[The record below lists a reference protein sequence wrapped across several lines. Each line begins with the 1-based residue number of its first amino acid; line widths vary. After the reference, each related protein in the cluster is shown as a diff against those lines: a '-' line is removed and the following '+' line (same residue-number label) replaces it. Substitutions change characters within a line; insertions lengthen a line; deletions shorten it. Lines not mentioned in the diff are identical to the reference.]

1 MNLLEH
7 YVTNITREYE
17 TDFQGVKMRELIC
30 DIDCY
35 GNVKKQEHIL
45 LLEEDYKMIQE
56 KGYYLA

>member
-17 TDFQGVKMRELIC
+17 TDFQGVKMHELIC

>member
-1 MNLLEH
+1 MNLLKH
-7 YVTNITREYE
+7 YVTNITRECE
-17 TDFQGVKMRELIC
+17 TNYQGVRMYELTC

-35 GNVKKQEHIL
+35 GSVKKQEHIL